1 MCLLVCIPL
10 CGRVPGEDQPAA
22 AERAEVSD
30 IAALLEQTSAGTDP
44 DFEALKK
51 RVGLVPE
58 AIAPRDF
65 RTVLTGH
72 GVEFRSLGLDL
83 RFRDNELQLMW
94 TSTGRT
100 ELSVD
105 DAKRRVDKQLESVG
119 LERVPDKPDTL
130 FPLTRFRRV
139 RPSSEVLVI
148 SHVSRAEGE
157 PETTVVIQWHDTS
170 PSRRNRLPLKEVL
183 REVPALRAA
192 LQQVDFLKLLEEK
205 AVREVSSTFADPRL
219 PDLYRRSL
227 LYMPNGFSIA
237 VEEDAS
243 ALLRNVL
250 PRMKYQMLERS
261 PGSQGRHGSER
272 WERRRDRYAI
282 TLFPNGWEPMQEWIE
297 ISGVRRLG
305 QLAKPQPAA
314 GP

>member
-10 CGRVPGEDQPAA
+10 CGRAPGEDRPAA

-30 IAALLEQTSAGTDP
+30 IAALLQQTAAGTDP
-44 DFEALKK
+44 DFESLKK

-65 RTVLTGH
+65 RTVLTGR

-83 RFRDNELQLMW
+83 AFRDNELQLMW
-94 TSTGRT
+94 TSMGRT

-105 DAKRRVDKQLESVG
+105 DAKRRVSEQLESVG

-139 RPSSEVLVI
+139 RPSSEVLVVA
-148 SHVSRAEGE
+148 HVSREEGE

-170 PSRRNRLPLKEVL
+170 PSRRDRAPLKDVF
-183 REVPALRAA
+183 REVPTLRAA

-205 AVREVSSTFADPRL
+205 AVRDVSSTFADPRL

-227 LYMPNGFSIA
+227 LYMPNGFSIT

-243 ALLRNVL
+243 ALLENIL
-250 PRMKYQMLERS
+250 PRMKYQIQEQS
-261 PGSQGRHGSER
+261 WDDQGRHSFLR
-272 WERRRDRYAI
+272 WERRRDRYEI
-282 TLFPNGWEPMQEWIE
+282 VMLRKRKDGSTEEWLDI
-297 ISGVRRLG
+297 IGVRKLG
-305 QLAKPQPAA
+305 QLTKP
-314 GP
+314 